1 MLIREITKS
10 KQKVIDKYTVYFFDG
25 SCLTMSSN
33 PDSIQGVS
41 QWGEYFGIN
50 DADFEEA
57 MENNNQM
64 VILGQIEELINFSD
78 LPSIIQANI
87 EKRIADAEEK

>member
-1 MLIREITKS
+1 MLIRAITKS

-33 PDSIQGVS
+33 PDSIQGIS

-57 MENNNQM
+57 MENDNQLI
-64 VILGQIEELINFSD
+64 ILGKVEKLINFSD
-78 LPSIIQANI
+78 LPSVIKSHI
-87 EKRIADAEEK
+87 EKRIGDAEEK

>member
-1 MLIREITKS
+1 M
-10 KQKVIDKYTVYFFDG
+10 DG

-33 PDSIQGVS
+33 PNSPQGVS
-41 QWGEYFGIN
+41 QWGQYFGIN
-50 DADFEEA
+50 YADFEEA

-64 VILGQIEELINFSD
+64 LILGRVEEMINFSD
-78 LPSIIQANI
+78 LPSVIQSHI